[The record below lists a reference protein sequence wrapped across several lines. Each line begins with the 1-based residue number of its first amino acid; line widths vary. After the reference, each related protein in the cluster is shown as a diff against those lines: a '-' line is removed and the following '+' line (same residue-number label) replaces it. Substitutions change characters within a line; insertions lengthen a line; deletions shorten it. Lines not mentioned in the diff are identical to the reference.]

1 MSVLDARCGLGAGLM
16 YLEKKEPNWNLTG
29 YTISEYQHKF
39 ILTKLLRH
47 NFGASLKSYDDIK
60 GQFDVIYSIKAL
72 IHSTNF
78 SHTLQIWS
86 QRLNT
91 GGLVVVIDDFIAKDA
106 AEMTAETQSD
116 GVASG
121 TEAELQLFCQ
131 SWLAS
136 SLSTV
141 EGIID
146 EAKAHGLEL
155 VKDFDVG
162 EAYQVVK
169 FNYRNQVSEIDDK
182 RKHKGWLGGQLRQRL
197 TVTGKITYRMIVF
210 QKANENWTDHRIQ
223 VQHILNVHRYH

>member
-1 MSVLDARCGLGAGLM
+1 ML
-16 YLEKKEPNWNLTG
+16 
-29 YTISEYQHKF
+29 
-39 ILTKLLRH
+39 
-47 NFGASLKSYDDIK
+47 
-60 GQFDVIYSIKAL
+60 
-72 IHSTNF
+72 
-78 SHTLQIWS
+78 
-86 QRLNT
+86 
-91 GGLVVVIDDFIAKDA
+91 IDDFIAKDA

-121 TEAELQLFCQ
+121 TEAELLLFCQ

-136 SLSTV
+136 SHSTV

-182 RKHKGWLGGQLRQRL
+182 R
-197 TVTGKITYRMIVF
+197 
-210 QKANENWTDHRIQ
+210 
-223 VQHILNVHRYH
+223 